1 MTTVTSILI
10 STETVLPAD
19 FSSTSA
25 GSTAP
30 RTRMQTVECSSGR
43 RELWLLAIVLI
54 TGILMAAAVLLPAV
68 LT

>member
-1 MTTVTSILI
+1 M
-10 STETVLPAD
+10 PAD
-19 FSSTSA
+19 FSSTPA

-43 RELWLLAIVLI
+43 RESWLLAIVLI

>member
-1 MTTVTSILI
+1 
-10 STETVLPAD
+10 
-19 FSSTSA
+19 
-25 GSTAP
+25 
-30 RTRMQTVECSSGR
+30 MQTVECSSGR